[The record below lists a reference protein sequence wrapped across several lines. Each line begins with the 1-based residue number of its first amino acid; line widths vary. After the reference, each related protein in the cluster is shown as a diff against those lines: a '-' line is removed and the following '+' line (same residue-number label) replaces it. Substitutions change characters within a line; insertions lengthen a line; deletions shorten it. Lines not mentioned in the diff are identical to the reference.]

1 MKESK
6 KTTAKLEFPNIY
18 RTITEKIHFKP
29 SVKLSKFYAY
39 ASIVLTFIV
48 VILLLGLMVF
58 VSFEFGQN
66 FTKYQNLHVQRQDL
80 KSKINFWNSVA
91 EKYDGYPDAYLNLA
105 NLYFQ
110 LNDFE
115 NAKKYVYK
123 ALLLNPDLDK
133 ALVLEEKLKR
143 KDY

>member
-6 KTTAKLEFPNIY
+6 KTPPKLEFPSIY
-18 RTITEKIHFKP
+18 RTITEKLRFKP
-29 SVKLSKFYAY
+29 LANLGKFYTY
-39 ASIVLTFIV
+39 TSIVLTFIV

-66 FTKYQNLHVQRQDL
+66 FTKYQNLHMQRQDL
-80 KSKINFWNSVA
+80 KSKINFWNSVS

-110 LNDFE
+110 LNDFK
-115 NAKKYVYK
+115 NAKKYLDI

-133 ALVLEEKLKR
+133 ALILEERLKR
-143 KDY
+143 NDY

>member
-6 KTTAKLEFPNIY
+6 NTSSKLEFPSIY
-18 RTITEKIHFKP
+18 RTITEKLHFKP
-29 SVKLSKFYAY
+29 STKLRRFYAY
-39 ASIVLTFIV
+39 VSIVLTFIV

-66 FTKYQNLHVQRQDL
+66 FTKYQNLHAQRQDL
-80 KSKINFWNSVA
+80 KSKINFWKSVS

-110 LNDFE
+110 LNDYK
-115 NAKKYVYK
+115 NAKKYLDIV
-123 ALLLNPDLDK
+123 LLLNPNLDK
-133 ALVLEEKLKR
+133 ALVLEEELKR

>member
-6 KTTAKLEFPNIY
+6 NTSSKLELPSIY
-18 RTITEKIHFKP
+18 RIITEKLHFKP
-29 SVKLSKFYAY
+29 STKLSKFYAY
-39 ASIVLTFIV
+39 VSIVLTFIV

-66 FTKYQNLHVQRQDL
+66 FTKYQNLHAQRQDL
-80 KSKINFWNSVA
+80 KSKINFWNSVS

-110 LNDFE
+110 LNDFK
-115 NAKKYVYK
+115 NAKKYLGI
-123 ALLLNPDLDK
+123 ALLLNPNLDK
-133 ALVLEEKLKR
+133 ALVLEEELKR